1 MGRRRV
7 GTSRT
12 GQTVHFLLLVGLI
25 LFLQD
30 RDAEAAPDHVPLM
43 RMEPRCHSHRASGT
57 VRSDVLLFGVSID
70 DAAAQPHA
78 QRRRGMLPPPA
89 AGVLGRRALDLV
101 VASVI
106 ALTGLL
112 LSTDVGSLLFLWV
125 LESCLQW

>member
-1 MGRRRV
+1 
-7 GTSRT
+7 
-12 GQTVHFLLLVGLI
+12 
-25 LFLQD
+25 
-30 RDAEAAPDHVPLM
+30 
-43 RMEPRCHSHRASGT
+43 
-57 VRSDVLLFGVSID
+57 VLLFGVSID